1 MHLRKITNYEKLKN
15 KTKRLWN
22 WSLVIER
29 SQIFAEN
36 LLGGGGGGGVGEAWW
51 GLGFYNTILVWGW
64 CELLKM
70 ARKIS
75 H

>member
-36 LLGGGGGGGVGEAWW
+36 FLGGGGGGGGGVGEAWGGGARFLQYYL
-51 GLGFYNTILVWGW
+51 GLGLV
-64 CELLKM
+64 
-70 ARKIS
+70 
-75 H
+75 